1 MTSILYFFFL
11 MIRRPPR
18 STRTDTLFPYTTLFR
33 SPVGC
38 DERPSL
44 RLFQRALQRVLVLP
58 RGVHHLVHLGFC
70 DFIAEHA
77 AHADALLMYM
87 HHHLPPSFDLHV
99 DMALQH
105 HHIEILRPTILV
117 QQPHLLH
124 RQPLRLRH
132 PPHLHPYRRGP

>member
-77 AHADALLMYM
+77 AHADALLMDM
-87 HHHLPPSFDLHV
+87 QHHLRRLFDVHV
-99 DMALQH
+99 EIALQH
-105 HHIEILRPTILV
+105 HHDEF
-117 QQPHLLH
+117 H
-124 RQPLRLRH
+124 RRIIVDRKSTRLNSSH
-132 PPHLHPYRRGP
+132 